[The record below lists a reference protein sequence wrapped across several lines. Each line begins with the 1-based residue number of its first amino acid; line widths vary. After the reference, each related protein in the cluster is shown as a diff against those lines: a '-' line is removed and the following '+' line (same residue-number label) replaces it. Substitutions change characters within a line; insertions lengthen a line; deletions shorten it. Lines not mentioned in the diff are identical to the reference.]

1 MAIYRSEKKHAD
13 NENRR
18 QFPNDKSGFK
28 DLFSWFKKNKVR
40 SCEIAIC
47 MEHTGVYTYELHHS
61 FGLICGKNDKVDAWR
76 IAHYCWL
83 HRDELH
89 YSRLADSVMLKLKEL
104 LAERKRYV
112 NQLSQIKAFR
122 KDREGHLKES
132 ISERSS
138 RMQEYLKQVIDEIE
152 KEMLELIKTDESLFK
167 NYQLITGIKG
177 IAFVNAMSA
186 IIQTEN
192 FTSFETARQYAGYLG
207 IALFTFTYGT
217 GVKRRTRTVP
227 IGAKSLKANLT
238 QAAITAITYDKELN
252 SYFERKRKKG
262 KAYGV
267 VLNAV
272 KFKLVQRIFAVVKTG
287 TFM

>member
-28 DLFSWFKKNKVR
+28 DLFSWFKKNKMHSR
-40 SCEIAIC
+40 EIAIC
-47 MEHTGVYTYELHHS
+47 MEHTGVYTYELRVYLESNQMDYCCLSRYELHHS
-61 FGLICGKNDKVDAWR
+61 FGLIRGKNDKVDAWR

-83 HRDELH
+83 HRDKLH

-207 IALFTFTYGT
+207 IALFTFTY
-217 GVKRRTRTVP
+217 
-227 IGAKSLKANLT
+227 
-238 QAAITAITYDKELN
+238 
-252 SYFERKRKKG
+252 
-262 KAYGV
+262 
-267 VLNAV
+267 
-272 KFKLVQRIFAVVKTG
+272 
-287 TFM
+287 